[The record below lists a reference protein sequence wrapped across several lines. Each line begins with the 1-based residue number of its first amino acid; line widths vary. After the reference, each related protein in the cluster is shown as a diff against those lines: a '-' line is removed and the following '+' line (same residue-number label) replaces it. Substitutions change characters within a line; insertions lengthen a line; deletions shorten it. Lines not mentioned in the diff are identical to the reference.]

1 MRLDDKLKKR
11 QENRKNK
18 KDRKRKQ
25 MRNLLIGTVLVVSV
39 SLSIAYFSLSK
50 NHNVNA
56 DTAKITSDVSKR
68 LEDKFSDVVLSYKK
82 VLNTSFMFSS
92 TKDNPK
98 NLLTLNE
105 GEYVE
110 FLGEENGWSKI
121 KHKGQIGYV
130 ENSNLESTKENELKV
145 IKGQLVVTKDYT
157 IPNDFETTFDVETE
171 NAMLVM
177 FEAMKREG
185 LEIGVSRKYISSDA
199 ETPTVEEQKYV
210 LPLIGQN
217 ELRTGKAIEV
227 NIPNGATRVD
237 FYETKEGKW
246 LSENAYK
253 FGFILRYPAN
263 KQDIT
268 GFISNQYIYRYVG
281 SEVAKEM
288 HDSDLTIEEYFK

>member
-1 MRLDDKLKKR
+1 MRLDDRLKNR
-11 QENRKNK
+11 QENRRIK
-18 KDRKRKQ
+18 KDKKRKQ
-25 MRNLLIGTVLVVSV
+25 MRNLLIGTVLVVSISV
-39 SLSIAYFSLSK
+39 SIAYFSLSK

-56 DTAKITSDVSKR
+56 NTAKISSDINESK
-68 LEDKFSDVVLSYKK
+68 ENAFSDIPIGYKK
-82 VLNTSFMFSS
+82 VNKTAFVFSS
-92 TKDNPK
+92 TEDNPK

-110 FLGEENGWSKI
+110 FLGSEKGWSKI
-121 KHKGQIGYV
+121 KHKGQVGYV
-130 ENSNLESTKENELKV
+130 ENSNLNSTKDNELKI
-145 IKGQLVVTKDYT
+145 IKGQLIVTKDYL
-157 IPNDFETTFDVETE
+157 IPNDFETIFDVETE

-185 LEIGVSRKYISSDA
+185 LELGVSKKYISSDE
-199 ETPTVEEQKYV
+199 ETPKVEKQKYV
-210 LPLIGQN
+210 LPLIEQN

-237 FYETKEGKW
+237 FSETKEGKW
-246 LSENAYK
+246 LAENAYK

>member
-1 MRLDDKLKKR
+1 MQLDDRLKNR
-11 QENRKNK
+11 QENRKIK
-18 KDRKRKQ
+18 KDKKRKQ
-25 MRNLLIGTVLVVSV
+25 MRNLLVGTVLVISI

-56 DTAKITSDVSKR
+56 NTAKIANNATEND
-68 LEDKFSDVVLSYKK
+68 DKGFTDVVSAYKK
-82 VLNTSFMFSS
+82 VNKTAFVFSS
-92 TKDNPK
+92 TEDNPK

-110 FLGEENGWSKI
+110 YLGEEKGWSKI
-121 KHKGQIGYV
+121 KHKGQVGFV
-130 ENSNLESTKENELKV
+130 ENSNLVDTKDNELKV
-145 IKGQLVVTKDYT
+145 IKGQLVVTKDYV

-185 LEIGVSRKYISSDA
+185 LEIGVSRKYINSDE
-199 ETPTVEEQKYV
+199 ETPKMEEQKYI
-210 LPLIGQN
+210 LPSIEQN

-237 FYETKEGKW
+237 FSETKEGKW
-246 LSENAYK
+246 LDENAYK

-263 KQDIT
+263 KQDVT

-281 SEVAKEM
+281 SDVAKEM
-288 HDSDLTIEEYFK
+288 HDADLTIEEYFK

>member
-210 LPLIGQN
+210 LPLIEQN

>member
-1 MRLDDKLKKR
+1 MQLDDKLKKR

-68 LEDKFSDVVLSYKK
+68 SEDKFSDVVLSYKK
-82 VLNTSFMFSS
+82 VLNISFMFSS

-110 FLGEENGWSKI
+110 FLGEVNGWSKI

-171 NAMLVM
+171 NSMLVM

-185 LEIGVSRKYISSDA
+185 IEIGVSKKYIDSRE
-199 ETPTVEEQKYV
+199 ETPNVEKQKYV
-210 LPLIGQN
+210 LPSIEQN

-227 NIPNGATRVD
+227 KIPDGATRVD
-237 FYETKEGKW
+237 FSETKQGKW
-246 LSENAYK
+246 LAENAYK
-253 FGFILRYPAN
+253 FGFVLRYPAN
-263 KQDIT
+263 KENIT

-281 SEVAKEM
+281 SDVAKEM